1 MTKTVV
7 ERWMLVTYM
16 SFVTMEQKPIT
27 TKEFARSCQLGKL
40 LHNNKSL
47 LTNFSYT
54 WSLALCKLHMQL
66 CTVPVNNIQC
76 TGKWLKVTKFR
87 K

>member
-54 WSLALCKLHMQL
+54 
-66 CTVPVNNIQC
+66 
-76 TGKWLKVTKFR
+76 
-87 K
+87 